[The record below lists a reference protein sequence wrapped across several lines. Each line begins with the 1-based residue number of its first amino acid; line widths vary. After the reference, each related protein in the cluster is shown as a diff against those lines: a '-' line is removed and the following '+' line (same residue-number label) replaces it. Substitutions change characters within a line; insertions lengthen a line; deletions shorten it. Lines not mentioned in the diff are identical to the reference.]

1 MILNLLLFLLSLSLS
16 SLSSSLSDSTSLLDL
31 DLEDL
36 DGSVND
42 FLDLDGLFLF
52 FVVFLFLLG
61 SSSSSSSSSSST
73 SSSLSSDFFFVLDTL
88 DFLVCAYN
96 FFNASPSLICL
107 VKFFDGNRL
116 LRNFLYSRLS
126 SSSSSS
132 SLE

>member
-61 SSSSSSSSSSST
+61 SSSSSSSSSST